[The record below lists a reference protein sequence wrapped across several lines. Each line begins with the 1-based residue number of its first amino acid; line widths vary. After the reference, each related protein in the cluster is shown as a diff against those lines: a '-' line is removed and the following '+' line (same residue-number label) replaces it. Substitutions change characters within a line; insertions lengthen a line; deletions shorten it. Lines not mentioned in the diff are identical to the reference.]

1 LLVVVFGRSAGD
13 EDPAEADVALLLR
26 GATLLDEAFL
36 LAGLLAETDE
46 ALLLAGTDGTLLAET
61 DEALL
66 PAGADELGKT
76 VITEVITVGT
86 QLEMVWI
93 EITGVEGLLVLEG
106 GWTTDELLPV
116 LTGDK
121 VAGVEGLLLFPGAT
135 EELFPVLT
143 EGETVA
149 GVEGLFEDLAEPEAF
164 PVELG
169 GGAFK
174 TGQ

>member
-1 LLVVVFGRSAGD
+1 MRPPAFWAEASPRKGTALFEGFKLEEAAVPDGAATPAGLLVVVFGRSAGD

-106 GWTTDELLPV
+106 G
-116 LTGDK
+116 
-121 VAGVEGLLLFPGAT
+121 
-135 EELFPVLT
+135 
-143 EGETVA
+143 
-149 GVEGLFEDLAEPEAF
+149 
-164 PVELG
+164 
-169 GGAFK
+169 
-174 TGQ
+174 